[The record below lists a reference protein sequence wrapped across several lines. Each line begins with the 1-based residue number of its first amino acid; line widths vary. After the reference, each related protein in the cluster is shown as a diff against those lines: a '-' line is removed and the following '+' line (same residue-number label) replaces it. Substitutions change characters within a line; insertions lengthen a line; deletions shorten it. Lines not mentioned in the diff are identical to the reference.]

1 MRVLCEVVVSDIL
14 PTLRSLITRELVR
27 NYKLSQVDI
36 SKKLGITQ
44 PAVSQYKS
52 GMRASKAKKITG
64 NKTIMSAIKKLS
76 ADIASKEFSPV
87 DVHVRIC
94 QLSEKLIEEKIFT
107 DEEISPGP
115 CIIDRKRFGK

>member
-14 PTLRSLITRELVR
+14 PTLRSLITRELVQ
-27 NYKLSQVDI
+27 NYKLSQIVI

-52 GMRASKAKKITG
+52 GIRGSKAKKIMG
-64 NKTIMSAIKKLS
+64 NKSIMGAVKKLS

-87 DVHVRIC
+87 DVHIRIC
-94 QLSEKLIEEKIFT
+94 QLSEKLIEEKIFG
-107 DEEISPGP
+107 EEISPGP
-115 CIIDRKRFGK
+115 CMIERFNK